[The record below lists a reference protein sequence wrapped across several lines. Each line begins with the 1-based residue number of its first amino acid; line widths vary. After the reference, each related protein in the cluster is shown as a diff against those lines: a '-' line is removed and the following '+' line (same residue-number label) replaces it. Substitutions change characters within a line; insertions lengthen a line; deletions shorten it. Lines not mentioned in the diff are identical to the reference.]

1 MDEIHRWMV
10 ILIKTLRFEALGLID
25 PHLTA
30 ATSIK
35 E

>member
-10 ILIKTLRFEALGLID
+10 VLIKRLRFEALGSID